1 MCIYSNF
8 LKDNIFIILIFLF
21 NNNIFYFMFINL
33 CIYLSYFIFKNF
45 NFNIYSI
52 LHYFLDLYKYTV
64 YVYWSFPKKNNNN
77 HLCEF

>member
-1 MCIYSNF
+1 MH
-8 LKDNIFIILIFLF
+8 LFILFVRIL
-21 NNNIFYFMFINL
+21 
-33 CIYLSYFIFKNF
+33 

-52 LHYFLDLYKYTV
+52 LHYVLDLYKYTV